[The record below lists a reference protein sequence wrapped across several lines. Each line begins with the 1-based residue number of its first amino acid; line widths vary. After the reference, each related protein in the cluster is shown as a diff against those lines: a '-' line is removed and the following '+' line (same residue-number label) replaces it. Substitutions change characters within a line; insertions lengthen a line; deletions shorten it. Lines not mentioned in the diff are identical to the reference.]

1 MSLDRCRACG
11 GTTFFPV
18 LDLGVTPLANSI
30 VPEADAPQERFPLK
44 VVGCHG
50 CSLVQ
55 LTDLVPPERL
65 FRTYTYFSSNSDEMV
80 AHARTLVT
88 RLVQERGLGAAS
100 RVFEIA
106 SNDGYLLQHY
116 VAAGVPVLGIE
127 PATNIAEVAR
137 GRGIDTI
144 SEFFGESLA
153 AALAAEGRTA
163 DVIHANN
170 VMAHVPDIRGFV
182 AGLRH
187 VLKPGGVA
195 VVEAPYV
202 RDLVERCEF
211 DTVYHEHVFYF
222 SLTALVRLCAAEG
235 LAVTDVERLHI
246 HGGSLRLFITHGGAP
261 SARVQA
267 LLDEEQALGIVSPE
281 YYATFAERVDALRDT
296 VVTLL
301 RHLKAGGAT
310 VAAYGAAAKGSTLL
324 NYFGIDATTLDFVAD
339 RSIHKQGHYMPGVGI
354 PIVDAQELAG
364 RRPDYTLLLV
374 WNFAS
379 EVLRQQDAYRR
390 GGGRFIVPIPH
401 VQVL

>member
-1 MSLDRCRACG
+1 VRLDRCRGCG

-18 LDLGVTPLANSI
+18 LDLGITPLANSI
-30 VPEADAPQERFPLK
+30 VSKGDASQERFPLK

-80 AHARTLVT
+80 AHAGALVT

-100 RVFEIA
+100 SVFEIA

-116 VAAGVPVLGIE
+116 VSAGVPVLGIE

-137 GRGIDTI
+137 TRGVDTI
-144 SEFFGESLA
+144 SEFFCESLA
-153 AALAAEGRTA
+153 ASLAAEGRTA

-182 AGLRH
+182 AGIRH
-187 VLKPGGVA
+187 ALKPDGVA
-195 VVEAPYV
+195 VIEVPYV
-202 RDLVERCEF
+202 RDLVEHCEF

-235 LAVTDVERLHI
+235 LAVTDVERLQI
-246 HGGSLRLFITHGGAP
+246 HGGSLRLFITHGGTP

-267 LLDEEQALGIVSPE
+267 LLGQEQTLGIESPE
-281 YYATFAERVDALRDT
+281 YYATFAAAVNTLRDT

-301 RHLKAGGAT
+301 HHLKAGGAT

-324 NYFGIDATTLDFVAD
+324 NYFGIDDKMLDFVAD

-354 PIVDAQELAG
+354 PIVDAKELAM

-374 WNFAS
+374 WNFAT

-390 GGGRFIVPIPH
+390 QGGRFIVPIPH

>member
-1 MSLDRCRACG
+1 M
-11 GTTFFPV
+11 FPV
-18 LDLGVTPLANSI
+18 LDLGLTPLANSI
-30 VPEADAPQERFPLK
+30 VREADAPQERFPLK
-44 VVGCHG
+44 VVGCQD

-80 AHARTLVT
+80 AHARTLVG
-88 RLVQERGLGAAS
+88 RLVQERGLGPHS
-100 RVFEIA
+100 SVFEIA

-137 GRGIDTI
+137 ERGIDTI
-144 SEFFGESLA
+144 SEFFGATFAASLA
-153 AALAAEGRTA
+153 AGGRRA
-163 DVIHANN
+163 DVVHANN

-187 VLKPGGVA
+187 VLKPDGVA
-195 VVEAPYV
+195 VIEVPYV
-202 RDLVERCEF
+202 RDFVERCEF
-211 DTVYHEHVFYF
+211 DTIYHEHVFYF

-246 HGGSLRLFITHGGAP
+246 HGGSLRLFITHRGNP
-261 SARVQA
+261 SPRVQA
-267 LLDEEQALGIVSPE
+267 LVDQEQALGVILPE
-281 YYATFAERVDALRDT
+281 YYASFAQRVDALRDT

-301 RHLKAGGAT
+301 RHLRAGGAT

-324 NYFGIDATTLDFVAD
+324 NYFGIDASMLDFVAD
-339 RSIHKQGHYMPGVGI
+339 RSVHKQGHYMPGVCV
-354 PIVDAQELAG
+354 PIVATDELTA

-374 WNFAS
+374 WNFAG

-390 GGGRFIVPIPH
+390 AGGRFIVPIPH

>member
-1 MSLDRCRACG
+1 M
-11 GTTFFPV
+11 
-18 LDLGVTPLANSI
+18 
-30 VPEADAPQERFPLK
+30 
-44 VVGCHG
+44 
-50 CSLVQ
+50 
-55 LTDLVPPERL
+55 
-65 FRTYTYFSSNSDEMV
+65 
-80 AHARTLVT
+80 
-88 RLVQERGLGAAS
+88 
-100 RVFEIA
+100 
-106 SNDGYLLQHY
+106 
-116 VAAGVPVLGIE
+116 
-127 PATNIAEVAR
+127 
-137 GRGIDTI
+137 
-144 SEFFGESLA
+144 
-153 AALAAEGRTA
+153 
-163 DVIHANN
+163 
-170 VMAHVPDIRGFV
+170 
-182 AGLRH
+182 
-187 VLKPGGVA
+187 A

-246 HGGSLRLFITHGGAP
+246 HGGSLRLFIAHGGMP
-261 SARVQA
+261 STRVQA

-310 VAAYGAAAKGSTLL
+310 VAGYGAAAKGSTLL

-354 PIVDAQELAG
+354 PIVDARELAG

>member
-1 MSLDRCRACG
+1 M
-11 GTTFFPV
+11 
-18 LDLGVTPLANSI
+18 
-30 VPEADAPQERFPLK
+30 
-44 VVGCHG
+44 VGCQD

-88 RLVQERGLGAAS
+88 RLVRERGLGTAS

-127 PATNIAEVAR
+127 PATNVAEVAR
-137 GRGIDTI
+137 SRGIDTI
-144 SEFFGESLA
+144 SEFFCESLA
-153 AALAAEGRTA
+153 ASLVAEGRTA

-222 SLTALVRLCAAEG
+222 SLTALVRLCSAEG

-246 HGGSLRLFITHGGAP
+246 HGGSLRLFITHSGTP

-267 LLDEEQALGIVSPE
+267 LLDEEQALGIMSPE

-354 PIVDAQELAG
+354 PIVDAQELAE

>member
-88 RLVQERGLGAAS
+88 RLVQERGLGAGS

-195 VVEAPYV
+195 VVEVPYV

-246 HGGSLRLFITHGGAP
+246 HGGSLRLFITHGGTP

>member
-30 VPEADAPQERFPLK
+30 VLEADAPQERFPLK

-88 RLVQERGLGAAS
+88 RLVRERGLGAGS

-127 PATNIAEVAR
+127 PATNVAEVAR

-144 SEFFGESLA
+144 SEFFCESLA

-195 VVEAPYV
+195 VIEAPYV

-246 HGGSLRLFITHGGAP
+246 HGGSLRLFITHGGMP

>member
-1 MSLDRCRACG
+1 M
-11 GTTFFPV
+11 FPV
-18 LDLGVTPLANSI
+18 LDLGLTPLANSI
-30 VPEADAPQERFPLK
+30 VREADAPHERFPLK
-44 VVGCHG
+44 VVGCQD

-80 AHARTLVT
+80 AHARTLVG
-88 RLVQERGLGAAS
+88 RLVQERGLGPDS
-100 RVFEIA
+100 SVFEIA

-137 GRGIDTI
+137 ERGIDTI
-144 SEFFGESLA
+144 SEFFGATFAASLA
-153 AALAAEGRTA
+153 AGGRRA
-163 DVIHANN
+163 DVVHANN

-187 VLKPGGVA
+187 VLKPDGVA
-195 VVEAPYV
+195 VIEVPYV
-202 RDLVERCEF
+202 RDFVERCEF
-211 DTVYHEHVFYF
+211 DTIYHEHVFYF

-246 HGGSLRLFITHGGAP
+246 HGGSLRLFITHRGNP
-261 SARVQA
+261 SPRVQA
-267 LLDEEQALGIVSPE
+267 LVDQEQALGVILPE
-281 YYATFAERVDALRDT
+281 YYASFAQRVDALRDT

-301 RHLKAGGAT
+301 RHLRAGGAT

-324 NYFGIDATTLDFVAD
+324 NYFGIDASMLDFVAD
-339 RSIHKQGHYMPGVGI
+339 RSVHKQGHYMPGVCV
-354 PIVDAQELAG
+354 PIVATDELTA

-374 WNFAS
+374 WNFAG

-390 GGGRFIVPIPH
+390 AGGRFIVPIPH

>member
-1 MSLDRCRACG
+1 MSLDRCRSCG
-11 GTTFFPV
+11 GAAFFPV

-30 VPEADAPQERFPLK
+30 VSQADARQDRFPLK
-44 VVGCHG
+44 VVGCRA

-88 RLVQERGLGAAS
+88 RLVNERGLGPHS

-137 GRGIDTI
+137 GRGIETI
-144 SEFFGESLA
+144 SEFFGESFA
-153 AALAAEGRTA
+153 AGLAAEGRTA

-170 VMAHVPDIRGFV
+170 VMAHVPDTRGFV

-187 VLKPGGVA
+187 VLKSDGVA
-195 VVEAPYV
+195 VIEVPYV

-222 SLTALVRLCAAEG
+222 SLTALVRLCAAEK
-235 LAVTDVERLHI
+235 LAVTDVERIHI
-246 HGGSLRLFITHGGAP
+246 HGGSLRLFITHGGVP
-261 SARVQA
+261 SPRVHA
-267 LLDEEQALGIVSPE
+267 LLDEEQALGVVSPA
-281 YYATFAERVDALRDT
+281 YYASFAERVDALRHT

-324 NYFGIDATTLDFVAD
+324 NYFGIDVATLDFVAD
-339 RSIHKQGHYMPGVGI
+339 RSVHKQGHYMPGVGI
-354 PIVDAQELAG
+354 PIVDANELAR

-390 GGGRFIVPIPH
+390 SGGRFIVPVPH

>member
-1 MSLDRCRACG
+1 M
-11 GTTFFPV
+11 
-18 LDLGVTPLANSI
+18 
-30 VPEADAPQERFPLK
+30 
-44 VVGCHG
+44 
-50 CSLVQ
+50 
-55 LTDLVPPERL
+55 
-65 FRTYTYFSSNSDEMV
+65 
-80 AHARTLVT
+80 T
-88 RLVQERGLGAAS
+88 RLVRERGLGAGS
-100 RVFEIA
+100 RVVEIA

-211 DTVYHEHVFYF
+211 DTIYHEHVFYF

-261 SARVQA
+261 STRVQA
-267 LLDEEQALGIVSPE
+267 LLDEEQALGILSPE

-310 VAAYGAAAKGSTLL
+310 AGRVRRGRQGLDAAQLLRHRRDDARLRGGSEHPQAGPLHAGRRRPDRRCAGTRQASPGLHTAARLELRQRGAAAAGCLPAARRPL
-324 NYFGIDATTLDFVAD
+324 HRAD
-339 RSIHKQGHYMPGVGI
+339 PARPGVVSAVRPHGR
-354 PIVDAQELAG
+354 QRRLACPSG
-364 RRPDYTLLLV
+364 AERRPPRCVRSFRL
-374 WNFAS
+374 
-379 EVLRQQDAYRR
+379 
-390 GGGRFIVPIPH
+390 
-401 VQVL
+401 

>member
-1 MSLDRCRACG
+1 M
-11 GTTFFPV
+11 FPV
-18 LDLGVTPLANSI
+18 LDLGLTPLANSI
-30 VPEADAPQERFPLK
+30 VREADAPQERFPLK
-44 VVGCHG
+44 VVGCQD

-80 AHARTLVT
+80 AHARTLVG
-88 RLVQERGLGAAS
+88 RLVQERGLGPDS
-100 RVFEIA
+100 SVFEIA

-137 GRGIDTI
+137 ERGIDTI
-144 SEFFGESLA
+144 SEFFGATFAASLA
-153 AALAAEGRTA
+153 AGGRRA
-163 DVIHANN
+163 DVVHANN

-187 VLKPGGVA
+187 VLKPDGVA
-195 VVEAPYV
+195 VIEVPYV
-202 RDLVERCEF
+202 RDFVERCEF
-211 DTVYHEHVFYF
+211 DTIYHEHVFYF

-246 HGGSLRLFITHGGAP
+246 HGGSLRLFITHRGNP
-261 SARVQA
+261 SPRVQA
-267 LLDEEQALGIVSPE
+267 LVDQEQALGVILPE
-281 YYATFAERVDALRDT
+281 YYASFAQRVDALRDT

-301 RHLKAGGAT
+301 RHLRAGGAT

-324 NYFGIDATTLDFVAD
+324 NYFGIDASMLDFVAD
-339 RSIHKQGHYMPGVGI
+339 RSVHKQGHFMPGVRV
-354 PIVDAQELAG
+354 PIVATDELTA

-374 WNFAS
+374 WNFAG

-390 GGGRFIVPIPH
+390 AGGRFIVPIPH

>member
-1 MSLDRCRACG
+1 M
-11 GTTFFPV
+11 FPV
-18 LDLGVTPLANSI
+18 LDLGLTPLANSI
-30 VPEADAPQERFPLK
+30 VREADAPQERFPLK
-44 VVGCHG
+44 VVGCQD

-80 AHARTLVT
+80 AHARTLVG
-88 RLVQERGLGAAS
+88 RLVQERGLGPDS
-100 RVFEIA
+100 SVFEIA

-137 GRGIDTI
+137 ERGIDTI
-144 SEFFGESLA
+144 SEFFGATFAASLA
-153 AALAAEGRTA
+153 AGGRRA
-163 DVIHANN
+163 DVVHANN

-187 VLKPGGVA
+187 VLKPDGVA
-195 VVEAPYV
+195 VIEVPYV
-202 RDLVERCEF
+202 RDFVERCEF
-211 DTVYHEHVFYF
+211 DTIYHEHVFYF

-246 HGGSLRLFITHGGAP
+246 HGGSLRLFITHRGNP
-261 SARVQA
+261 SPRVQA
-267 LLDEEQALGIVSPE
+267 LVDQEQALGVILPE
-281 YYATFAERVDALRDT
+281 YYASFAQRVDALRDT

-301 RHLKAGGAT
+301 RHLRAGGAT

-324 NYFGIDATTLDFVAD
+324 NYFGIDASMLDFVAD
-339 RSIHKQGHYMPGVGI
+339 RSVHKQGHYMPGVCV
-354 PIVDAQELAG
+354 PIVATDELTA

-374 WNFAS
+374 WNFAG

-390 GGGRFIVPIPH
+390 AGGRFIVPIPH

>member
-30 VPEADAPQERFPLK
+30 IPSADAPQERFPLK
-44 VVGCHG
+44 VVGCHA

-88 RLVQERGLGAAS
+88 RLVQERGLGAGS

-163 DVIHANN
+163 DVVHANN
-170 VMAHVPDIRGFV
+170 VMAHVPDLRGFV

-187 VLKPGGVA
+187 ALKPGGVA

-235 LAVTDVERLHI
+235 LTVTDVERLHI
-246 HGGSLRLFITHGGAP
+246 HGGSLRLFITHGGMP
-261 SARVQA
+261 STRVQA
-267 LLDEEQALGIVSPE
+267 LLDEEQALGIVLPE
-281 YYATFAERVDALRDT
+281 YYATFAERVDALRET

-301 RHLKAGGAT
+301 RRLKAGGAT
-310 VAAYGAAAKGSTLL
+310 LAAYGAAAKGSTLL
-324 NYFGIDATTLDFVAD
+324 NSFGIDATTLDFVAD

-354 PIVDAQELAG
+354 PIVDAQELAR

-379 EVLRQQDAYRR
+379 EVLRQQNAYRR
-390 GGGRFIVPIPH
+390 RGGRFIVPIPH

>member
-1 MSLDRCRACG
+1 VSLDRCRACG

-30 VPEADAPQERFPLK
+30 VAEADAAQERFPLK
-44 VVGCHG
+44 VVGCRS

-88 RLVQERGLGAAS
+88 RLVRERGLGAGS

-137 GRGIDTI
+137 NRGIDTL
-144 SEFFGESLA
+144 SEFFGEPLA
-153 AALAAEGRTA
+153 VALAAEGRMA

-195 VVEAPYV
+195 VIEAPYV

-246 HGGSLRLFITHGGAP
+246 HGGSLRLFITHGGTP
-261 SARVQA
+261 STRVRA

-281 YYATFAERVDALRDT
+281 YYMTFAERVDALRDT

-324 NYFGIDATTLDFVAD
+324 NSFGLDATTLDFVAD
-339 RSIHKQGHYMPGVGI
+339 RSIHKQGHFMPGVRI
-354 PIVDAQELAG
+354 PIVDAKELAR

-374 WNFAS
+374 WNFAG

-390 GGGRFIVPIPH
+390 AGGRFIVPVPH

>member
-30 VPEADAPQERFPLK
+30 VLDADAPQERFPLK
-44 VVGCHG
+44 VVGCQD

-88 RLVQERGLGAAS
+88 RLVHERGLGTAS

-127 PATNIAEVAR
+127 PATNVAEVAR
-137 GRGIDTI
+137 SRGIDTI
-144 SEFFGESLA
+144 SEFFCESLA
-153 AALAAEGRTA
+153 ASLVAEGRTA

-222 SLTALVRLCAAEG
+222 SLIALVRLCSAEG
-235 LAVTDVERLHI
+235 LTVTDVERLHI
-246 HGGSLRLFITHGGAP
+246 HGGSLRLFITHSGTP

-267 LLDEEQALGIVSPE
+267 LLNEEQALGIMSPE

-301 RHLKAGGAT
+301 RHLKAGGAK

-324 NYFGIDATTLDFVAD
+324 NYFGIDATTLDFAAD

-354 PIVDAQELAG
+354 PIVDAQELAE

-374 WNFAS
+374 WNFAT

>member
-1 MSLDRCRACG
+1 VSLDGCRACG
-11 GTTFFPV
+11 GTNFFPV

-30 VPEADAPQERFPLK
+30 VPATDTPQQRFPLR

-88 RLVQERGLGAAS
+88 RLVRDRQLGTTA

-137 GRGIDTI
+137 SRGIDTV
-144 SEFFGESLA
+144 SEFFSESLA
-153 AALAAEGRTA
+153 VALAAEGRTA

-187 VLKPGGVA
+187 VLKPDGVA
-195 VVEAPYV
+195 VIEVPYV
-202 RDLVERCEF
+202 RDLVEHCEF

-222 SLTALVRLCAAEG
+222 SLTALVRLCAAEQ
-235 LAVTDVERLHI
+235 LTVTDVQRLHI
-246 HGGSLRLFITHGGAP
+246 HGGSLRLFITHGGTPAP
-261 SARVQA
+261 CVQT
-267 LLDEEQALGIVSPE
+267 LLDEEQSLGIVSPE

-324 NYFGIDATTLDFVAD
+324 NYFGIDGNTLDFVAD
-339 RSIHKQGHYMPGVGI
+339 RSIHKQGHYMPGVGV
-354 PIVDAQELAG
+354 PIVDAQELSKRG
-364 RRPDYTLLLV
+364 PDYTLLLV
-374 WNFAS
+374 WNFAN
-379 EVLRQQDAYRR
+379 EVLRQQAAYRR
-390 GGGRFIVPIPH
+390 GGGRFIVPVPH

>member
-1 MSLDRCRACG
+1 MSLERCRACG

-30 VPEADAPQERFPLK
+30 VAEADAPQERFPLN
-44 VVGCHG
+44 VVGCQT

-88 RLVQERGLGAAS
+88 RLVRERGLGAGS

-127 PATNIAEVAR
+127 PATNIADVAR

-144 SEFFGESLA
+144 SEFFGEPLA
-153 AALAAEGRTA
+153 AVLAAEGRTA

-182 AGLRH
+182 AGLHR

-195 VVEAPYV
+195 VIEAPYV

-235 LAVTDVERLHI
+235 LIVTDVERLHI
-246 HGGSLRLFITHGGAP
+246 HGGSLRLFLTHDGTP
-261 SARVQA
+261 SARVRA
-267 LLDEEQALGIVSPE
+267 LLDEEQSLGIVSPA
-281 YYATFAERVDALRDT
+281 YYATFAERVNALRET
-296 VVTLL
+296 IVTLL
-301 RHLKAGGAT
+301 GHLKAGGAT
-310 VAAYGAAAKGSTLL
+310 LAAYGAAAKGSTLL
-324 NYFGIDATTLDFVAD
+324 NYFGIDVTMLDFVAD
-339 RSIHKQGHYMPGVGI
+339 RSVHKQGRYMPGVGI
-354 PIVDAQELAG
+354 PIVDAQALAE
-364 RRPDYTLLLV
+364 RRPDYALLLV
-374 WNFAS
+374 WNFAG